1 MINLSLKYQ
10 HTSYPL
16 LTHIYF
22 YILFL
27 SNFIQFGFVGG
38 ELGVGIFEV
47 WFNWIKKEYFIVSN
61 GQKSEQ
67 LPTT

>member
-16 LTHIYF
+16 LTYIYF
-22 YILFL
+22 YPLFL
-27 SNFIQFGFVGG
+27 NNFIQFGFVG
-38 ELGVGIFEV
+38 LGIFEV